1 MFRLSKKSDY
11 GLIALR
17 HLAQHADESVS
28 AREIAAQYHIPAEL
42 LAKVLQRLARKGL
55 LVSQQGINGGYVLAK
70 DPSTISIVDVVK
82 ALIEVRRRKWLSCLF
97 TWTITRRLHSI
108 RACLMP

>member
-17 HLAQHADESVS
+17 HLAQHHDESLS

-42 LAKVLQRLARKGL
+42 LAKVLQRLVRKGL

-70 DPSTISIVDVVK
+70 DPASISIADVVE
-82 ALIEVRRRKWLSCLF
+82 ALAGPISVTPCERGDDGQQLQTCSV
-97 TWTITRRLHSI
+97 
-108 RACLMP
+108 

>member
-17 HLAQHADESVS
+17 HLAQHHEESVS
-28 AREIAAQYHIPAEL
+28 AREIAAQYNIPAEL

-55 LVSQQGINGGYVLAK
+55 LVSQQGINGGYVLPQ
-70 DPSTISIVDVVK
+70 DPAPISLGGVVEALEGPISITPCERGDGCQQLDVCSGRA
-82 ALIEVRRRKWLSCLF
+82 AL
-97 TWTITRRLHSI
+97 
-108 RACLMP
+108 